1 MVDTWML
8 ELRYMEEINL
18 TRAEMNTFLTE
29 MENCIA
35 VLKKDAAKLQNIIS
49 GKVQVQK
56 ANLVRRRYQTW
67 ITLLFAI
74 NSLLH
79 LTAIV

>member
-29 MENCIA
+29 LENCIA
-35 VLKKDAAKLQNIIS
+35 VLKKDAAQLQNIIS
-49 GKVQVQK
+49 GKVQAQK
-56 ANLVRRRYQTW
+56 ANLVRRRY
-67 ITLLFAI
+67 
-74 NSLLH
+74 
-79 LTAIV
+79 